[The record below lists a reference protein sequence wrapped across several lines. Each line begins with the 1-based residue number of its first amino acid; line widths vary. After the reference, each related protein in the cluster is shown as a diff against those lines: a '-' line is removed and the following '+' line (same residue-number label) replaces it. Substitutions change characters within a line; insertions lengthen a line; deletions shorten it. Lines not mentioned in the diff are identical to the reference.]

1 MSISPANQD
10 IPYDIWFH
18 IQQFTCP
25 ITLRSLNRKYCKKNK
40 KKAREKYPSHFLNF
54 DYLNAIHIKISY
66 ETLCLYFSKS
76 YQCAGYTKKK
86 QRCNN
91 RCKNGKYCH
100 LHGKTVPK
108 HSRLIYYNSS
118 IYRFLTHDV
127 PAYE

>member
-1 MSISPANQD
+1 MKHYVFILVKAINVLD
-10 IPYDIWFH
+10 I
-18 IQQFTCP
+18 Q
-25 ITLRSLNRKYCKKNK
+25 
-40 KKAREKYPSHFLNF
+40 
-54 DYLNAIHIKISY
+54 
-66 ETLCLYFSKS
+66 
-76 YQCAGYTKKK
+76 KKK

>member
-10 IPYDIWFH
+10 IPYDIWLH

-40 KKAREKYPSHFLNF
+40 KKARDKYPLHFLNF
-54 DYLNAIHIKISY
+54 DYLNAMHIKISY

-86 QRCNN
+86 ARCNN
-91 RCKNGKYCH
+91 RCKGKYCH
-100 LHGKTVPK
+100 LHEKVPK
-108 HSRLIYYNSS
+108 HSILIYYNSS
-118 IYRFLTHDV
+118 IHKYLTQDIM
-127 PAYE
+127 PYE